1 MKKTITLLTLFFS
14 LISIGQNEK
23 INKFNKENKKTGVWK
38 LTSKSKDIEIVTEFL
53 DGKYVSET
61 KYYKDKKLVALYNNV
76 LNEIV
81 IINDS
86 VSTKAKFNINE
97 DSSRNLV
104 RIDGTDIEEE
114 ISNYFY
120 SFSELDPEYVTG
132 FTGFFQFIAK
142 NFNIGDFVGKIKI
155 KFDVDPN
162 GKVTNISLMEGNN
175 QKLEKEAKR
184 VFSKLPSWQPGHKD
198 GEFITKTLI
207 FPITRN

>member
-61 KYYKDKKLVALYNNV
+61 KYYKDKKLVALYNND

-104 RIDGTDIEEE
+104 RIDGTEIEEE
-114 ISNYFY
+114 ILNYFY

-155 KFDVDPN
+155 KFDIDPN